1 MELPEKLVDR
11 LLVRLKRHAL
21 RDSLFSYFPPLIV
34 FSYIAGFLYSFA
46 LITLQTLIIVAA
58 AVLVVALLITILRP
72 RPNALSLPLAA
83 RMVDR
88 RVEGKDRFVTLAT
101 IDPSMHPPS
110 LVSRLR
116 REANRLLHRIDIK
129 KDFPY
134 RVKGTSWASWITSLV
149 VVLLF
154 HSLLQTTS
162 LFTPQATSLKE
173 LVVKLSQVPQ
183 FSELARSLEVMEA
196 RIQKEDLAGEEKR
209 ALIQD
214 RLEKVR
220 NQLAVEKQ
228 NRGSRKELL
237 SQTADSLRGMEQD
250 LDKGQ
255 EKGSGEL
262 KTDLPEER
270 EGEGKESTNEDGR
283 EGQGQ
288 SKPSGSDDLKR
299 EETVQEKIQ
308 EAGRKQGD
316 RDKGT
321 RDRVKGQEETGRE
334 IAGLAKG
341 DLQRE
346 GTQSRGDEIPRGP
359 VPERFLK
366 PGEQGEVGI
375 KGARFVT
382 VQLPEEETESRSG
395 EGPGKRRKL
404 RSKISVSNVPLRRPD
419 TPDAIIEKQPVPLE
433 YRGLIR

>member
-34 FSYIAGFLYSFA
+34 FTYIVGVLYLFA
-46 LITLQTLIIVAA
+46 LITLQTLIIAGA

-116 REANRLLHRIDIK
+116 REANGLLHRIDIK

-154 HSLLQTTS
+154 HLLLQTTS
-162 LFTPQATSLKE
+162 LFTPQTTSLEE
-173 LVVKLSQVPQ
+173 LVVKLSQDPQ
-183 FSELARSLEVMEA
+183 FLDLARSLEVMVA
-196 RIQKEDLAGEEKR
+196 RIQKEDLSEEEKR
-209 ALIQD
+209 PLIQEI
-214 RLEKVR
+214 LEKVR
-220 NQLAVEKQ
+220 NQLAVEQQ

-237 SQTADSLRGMEQD
+237 SHTADSLRGMEED

-255 EKGSGEL
+255 EKGSGEI

-270 EGEGKESTNEDGR
+270 EGEGKSRQKKMARMGKVSQNRREVMILKEKKPSRERYKRREGNKVTGIRVRGIESKAKKKREGR
-283 EGQGQ
+283 ERVWRRETCKERVPKAELTRFPTGQLL
-288 SKPSGSDDLKR
+288 SAS
-299 EETVQEKIQ
+299 
-308 EAGRKQGD
+308 
-316 RDKGT
+316 
-321 RDRVKGQEETGRE
+321 
-334 IAGLAKG
+334 
-341 DLQRE
+341 
-346 GTQSRGDEIPRGP
+346 
-359 VPERFLK
+359 
-366 PGEQGEVGI
+366 
-375 KGARFVT
+375 
-382 VQLPEEETESRSG
+382 
-395 EGPGKRRKL
+395 
-404 RSKISVSNVPLRRPD
+404 
-419 TPDAIIEKQPVPLE
+419 
-433 YRGLIR
+433 

>member
-1 MELPEKLVDR
+1 M
-11 LLVRLKRHAL
+11 AC
-21 RDSLFSYFPPLIV
+21 PPL
-34 FSYIAGFLYSFA
+34 A
-46 LITLQTLIIVAA
+46 
-58 AVLVVALLITILRP
+58 RH
-72 RPNALSLPLAA
+72 RLAA
-83 RMVDR
+83 RIVDS

-101 IDPSMHPPS
+101 IDPSGHPPS
-110 LVSRLR
+110 LVARLR
-116 REANRLLHRIDIK
+116 REANGLLHRIDIK

-134 RVKGTSWASWITSLV
+134 RVKGTSWASLIVSIV
-149 VVLLF
+149 AVLLF
-154 HSLLQTTS
+154 HLLLQTTS

-183 FSELARSLEVMEA
+183 FSELARSLEIMGA
-196 RIQKEDLAGEEKR
+196 RIQLEDLSEEEER
-209 ALIQD
+209 AFIQEM
-214 RLEKVR
+214 LEKVR

-237 SQTADSLRGMEQD
+237 SQTAESLRGMEQD

-262 KTDLPEER
+262 KTNLPEER
-270 EGEGKESTNEDGR
+270 EGEGKESTKEDGR

-299 EETVQEKIQ
+299 EETVQGKIQ

-316 RDKGT
+316 RDKGP

-334 IAGLAKG
+334 IAGMAKG

-346 GTQSRGDEIPRGP
+346 GTQSRVDEIPHGP
-359 VPERFLK
+359 APERFLK

-382 VQLPEEETESRSG
+382 VQLPEEETESRSS
-395 EGPGKRRKL
+395 EGSEKKKKL
-404 RSKISVSNVPLRRPD
+404 RPKISVSNVPLRRPD
-419 TPDAIIEKQPVPLE
+419 SPDAISEKQPMPLE